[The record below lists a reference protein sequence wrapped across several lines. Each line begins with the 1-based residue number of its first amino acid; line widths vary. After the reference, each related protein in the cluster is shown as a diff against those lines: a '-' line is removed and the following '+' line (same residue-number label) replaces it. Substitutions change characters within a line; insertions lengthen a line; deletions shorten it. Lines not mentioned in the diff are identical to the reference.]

1 MKITSI
7 VCVVATRSD
16 DSTKFEEFFS
26 FANHQQLIKDSVLK
40 ISQNYLK
47 LQSVN
52 FLALKNK

>member
-26 FANHQQLIKDSVLK
+26 FANHQQLIEDSVLK
-40 ISQNYLK
+40 IFKITIGELFGVEK
-47 LQSVN
+47 
-52 FLALKNK
+52 